1 MWISIEGLTTLTN
14 QAYLNE
20 DADNNSAT
28 SIPSANGG
36 LELRLTTTGPQPKQ
50 PSSKVGLRKLLAAAQ
65 VRRLRTKQLVSAAAK
80 VHGQP
85 PPQLDGCEL
94 EHLCSDT

>member
-1 MWISIEGLTTLTN
+1 MLTH
-14 QAYLNE
+14 
-20 DADNNSAT
+20 ADNNSAT
-28 SIPSANGG
+28 SMAANSG
-36 LELRLTTTGPQPKQ
+36 LELRVTTTGPQPKK
-50 PSSKVGLRKLLAAAQ
+50 PSTKVGLRELLAAAQ

-94 EHLCSDT
+94 EHLCSEM

>member
-1 MWISIEGLTTLTN
+1 MWINIKGLTTLTN
-14 QAYLNE
+14 QAYLDE

-28 SIPSANGG
+28 SMPSANGR
-36 LELRLTTTGPQPKQ
+36 LELRVTTTGPQPKK

-65 VRRLRTKQLVSAAAK
+65 VRRLRAKQLVSAAAK
-80 VHGQP
+80 IHGQP

-94 EHLCSDT
+94 EHLCSNM